1 MKALPPALQ
10 ARLSS
15 GVTNLCHCWRV
26 TRTDGTILGFTE
38 HDRDVTAD
46 GTTFLADTGF
56 TASRFAQS
64 LGLSIDNMEA
74 AGAFSSAGITESD
87 LLAGRYD
94 DAAVDMLLVDWSD
107 PGTYVLLGT
116 GNLGEVK
123 REGLAFSAELRSL
136 AHRLNQKIGA
146 SYSRTCEAQLG
157 DARCKVDLT
166 QPTLRSAFTASAGT
180 AGRVIV
186 AAGLSGFAPDWFTAG
201 TLTFSSGADAGI
213 VFEVKSHRRTSG
225 VDQLELW
232 LPPPFP
238 MAAGDAGT
246 VVAGCRKTLA
256 VCGSKFN
263 NVANFRGF
271 PHIPGSDA
279 VTRYGVQ
286 GALGSAGGSLFGGGG

>member
-1 MKALPPALQ
+1 VKVLPPALQ
-10 ARLSS
+10 ASLSS
-15 GVTNLCHCWRV
+15 GVTTLCHCWRV
-26 TRTDGTILGFTE
+26 TRADGTVLGFTE

-46 GTTFLADTGF
+46 GTTFSAGTGF
-56 TASRFAQS
+56 SASRLEQS

-74 AGAFSSAGITESD
+74 AGAFSSAGITEAD

-94 DAAVDMLLVDWSD
+94 DAAVDMLLVDWRD
-107 PGTYVLLGT
+107 PATFVLLSS

-136 AHRLNQKIGA
+136 AHRLNQKIG
-146 SYSRTCEAQLG
+146 STYSRICEAQLG

-166 QPTLRSAFTASAGT
+166 QPTMRSAFTAASGT
-180 AGRVIV
+180 SGRVIA

-201 TLTFSSGADAGI
+201 TLTFSTGADAGI
-213 VFEVKSHRRTSG
+213 LFEVKSHRRTAG
-225 VDQLELW
+225 IDQLELW

-238 MAAGDAGT
+238 MAVGDAGT

-256 VCGSKFN
+256 VCGSKFA

-286 GALGSAGGSLFGGGG
+286 GALGASGGSLFGGG